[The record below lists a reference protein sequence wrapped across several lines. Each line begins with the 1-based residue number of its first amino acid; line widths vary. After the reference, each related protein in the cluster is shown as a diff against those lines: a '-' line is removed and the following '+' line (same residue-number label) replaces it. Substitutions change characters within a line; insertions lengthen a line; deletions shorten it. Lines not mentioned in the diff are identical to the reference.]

1 MITGICHSPC
11 NTVSVTVMSSKEKKK
26 SPKEARW
33 DGSAMTRTDK
43 QTKKDR
49 QSLFNL
55 PYLLCREYLPL
66 IWPEPLHPGV
76 GQLDGMDGG

>member
-1 MITGICHSPC
+1 MLRGREDTED
-11 NTVSVTVMSSKEKKK
+11 TED
-26 SPKEARW
+26 R
-33 DGSAMTRTDK
+33 
-43 QTKKDR
+43 QTERKDR
-49 QSLFNL
+49 QTEGGWVCNL